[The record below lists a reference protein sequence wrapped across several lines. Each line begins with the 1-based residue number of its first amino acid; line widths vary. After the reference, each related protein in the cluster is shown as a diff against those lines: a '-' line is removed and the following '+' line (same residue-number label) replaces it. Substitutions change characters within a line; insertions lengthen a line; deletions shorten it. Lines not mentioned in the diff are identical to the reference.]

1 MNATEIVIRKMQ
13 CNGGLQ
19 VCQLFAEGIG
29 EPRES
34 AKMHSHREV
43 LAPNVANRQN
53 RFPNRFIETNA
64 IFSIIEY
71 NHPMKQAGLPFSVHD
86 KKQLAA
92 LTSSAR
98 QEIVDVLSQM
108 GTVSVSELATTL
120 GRPADAV
127 YYHLRVLKQAGL
139 VLRAGYRGQGVR
151 KEELIRTVSPN
162 LQLQYQ
168 PGKGGNGKQVTA
180 IVGSMLRLGI
190 RDFHHAFQSG
200 DARVS
205 GSGRELWALRKT
217 GWLMPTEIVN
227 LNRSIEGLAKAV
239 SKPRGRGRLYG
250 ITVLLTPLDHRA
262 RTSSKKST
270 SRRSRNK

>member
-1 MNATEIVIRKMQ
+1 MK
-13 CNGGLQ
+13 
-19 VCQLFAEGIG
+19 
-29 EPRES
+29 
-34 AKMHSHREV
+34 
-43 LAPNVANRQN
+43 
-53 RFPNRFIETNA
+53 
-64 IFSIIEY
+64 Y
-71 NHPMKQAGLPFSVHD
+71 NHFMKQTGIPFSVQD
-86 KKQLAA
+86 KKQLTA

-108 GTVSVSELATTL
+108 GRVSVGELAATL
-120 GRPADAV
+120 CRPADAL

-151 KEELIRTVSPN
+151 KEELIRTVSSD

-168 PGKGGNGKQVTA
+168 PGKGGNGEQVTA

-205 GSGRELWALRKT
+205 GSCRELWALRKT
-217 GWLMPTEIVN
+217 GWLMPDEIAE

-239 SKPRGRGRLYG
+239 SKPRGQGRLYG
-250 ITVLLTPLDHRA
+250 ITVLLTPLDHRP
-262 RTSSKKST
+262 RTSGKKST
-270 SRRSRNK
+270 SRKARSK

>member
-1 MNATEIVIRKMQ
+1 ME
-13 CNGGLQ
+13 
-19 VCQLFAEGIG
+19 
-29 EPRES
+29 
-34 AKMHSHREV
+34 
-43 LAPNVANRQN
+43 
-53 RFPNRFIETNA
+53 
-64 IFSIIEY
+64 
-71 NHPMKQAGLPFSVHD
+71 QAGLPFIIQD
-86 KKQLAA
+86 KKQLSTLA
-92 LTSSAR
+92 SSAR
-98 QEIVDVLSQM
+98 QEIADVLSQM
-108 GTVSVSELATTL
+108 GTVSVGELAATL
-120 GRPADAV
+120 GRPADAL
-127 YYHLRVLKQAGL
+127 YYHLRLLKQAGL

-151 KEELIRTVSPN
+151 KQEVIRTVSSD
-162 LQLQYQ
+162 LQLRYQ

-217 GWLMPTEIVN
+217 GWLTREEIVN

-239 SKPRGRGRLYG
+239 SKPRGQGRLYG

-262 RTSSKKST
+262 RASSKKST

>member
-1 MNATEIVIRKMQ
+1 
-13 CNGGLQ
+13 
-19 VCQLFAEGIG
+19 
-29 EPRES
+29 
-34 AKMHSHREV
+34 
-43 LAPNVANRQN
+43 
-53 RFPNRFIETNA
+53 
-64 IFSIIEY
+64 
-71 NHPMKQAGLPFSVHD
+71 MKQTGLPFIVQD
-86 KKQLAA
+86 KQQLTA

-108 GTVSVSELATTL
+108 GTVSVGELAATL
-120 GRPADAV
+120 GRPADAL
-127 YYHLRVLKQAGL
+127 YYHLRVLRQGGL

-151 KEELIRTVSPN
+151 KEELIRTVSSD

-190 RDFHHAFQSG
+190 RDFQHAFHRG

-217 GWLMPTEIVN
+217 GWLTPGEIVD

-239 SKPRGRGRLYG
+239 SKPRGQGRLYG

-262 RTSSKKST
+262 RMTRRKST
-270 SRRSRNK
+270 SRKSRSK

>member
-1 MNATEIVIRKMQ
+1 VIFEFSIVI
-13 CNGGLQ
+13 
-19 VCQLFAEGIG
+19 
-29 EPRES
+29 
-34 AKMHSHREV
+34 
-43 LAPNVANRQN
+43 
-53 RFPNRFIETNA
+53 IEINE
-64 IFSIIEY
+64 IFSMLKY
-71 NHPMKQAGLPFSVHD
+71 NHSMKQTGLPFIVHD
-86 KKQLAA
+86 KEQLTA
-92 LTSSAR
+92 LTSSVR
-98 QEIVDVLSQM
+98 QEMVDVLSQM
-108 GTVSVSELATTL
+108 GTVSVGELAATL
-120 GRPADAV
+120 GRPADAL

-139 VLRAGYRGQGVR
+139 VHRAGYRGQGVR
-151 KEELIRTVSPN
+151 KQEVIRTVSSD

-217 GWLMPTEIVN
+217 GWLTREEIVN

-239 SKPRGRGRLYG
+239 SKPRGQGRLYG

-262 RTSSKKST
+262 RASSKKST
-270 SRRSRNK
+270 SRRSRNE

>member
-1 MNATEIVIRKMQ
+1 
-13 CNGGLQ
+13 
-19 VCQLFAEGIG
+19 
-29 EPRES
+29 
-34 AKMHSHREV
+34 
-43 LAPNVANRQN
+43 
-53 RFPNRFIETNA
+53 
-64 IFSIIEY
+64 
-71 NHPMKQAGLPFSVHD
+71 MKQTGLAFIVQD
-86 KKQLAA
+86 KKQLTA

-108 GTVSVSELATTL
+108 GTVSVGELAATL
-120 GRPADAV
+120 GRPADAL

-151 KEELIRTVSPN
+151 KEELIRTVSSD

-190 RDFHHAFQSG
+190 RDFQHAFQRG

-217 GWLMPTEIVN
+217 GWLTPGEIVN

-239 SKPRGRGRLYG
+239 SKPRGRKAGRLLQLPHSVTQ
-250 ITVLLTPLDHRA
+250 IRQHLALVWSFDVAQANRLLRSFIVKSLTWGNNNQRQQPSVKTRPESPSVGECLA
-262 RTSSKKST
+262 SSVSQFPAE
-270 SRRSRNK
+270 